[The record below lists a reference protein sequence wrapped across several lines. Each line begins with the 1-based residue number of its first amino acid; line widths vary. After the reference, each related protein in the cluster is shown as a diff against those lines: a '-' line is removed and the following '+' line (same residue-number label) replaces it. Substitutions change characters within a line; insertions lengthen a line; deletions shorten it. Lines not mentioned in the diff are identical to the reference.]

1 MMETNTPQRIV
12 VLGLGNL
19 MRTDDAA
26 GMHAL
31 TILAGDNRL
40 PSEIRFVEGGTLGL
54 ELLYHVEHASLL
66 LVLDAVDAHE
76 SPGTLMLFRGESVE
90 TLPCGRSIHLLG
102 LADLLSALR
111 LTGRSPSEVMLIGI
125 QPEST
130 EWGTELTPMVNA
142 ALPAMIEA
150 CIHHLDEFLS
160 RQPILSDTALA
171 CTLS

>member
-1 MMETNTPQRIV
+1 

-31 TILAGDNRL
+31 NILAGDRRL
-40 PSEIRFVEGGTLGL
+40 PKETRFVEGGTLGL
-54 ELLYHVEHASLL
+54 ELLYHVENASLL
-66 LVLDAVDAHE
+66 LALDAVDAHE
-76 SPGTLMLFRGESVE
+76 SPGTLMLLRGDAVE

-111 LTGRSPSEVMLIGI
+111 LTGRSPDELLLIGI

-130 EWGTELTPMVNA
+130 EWGTQLTPKVKA
-142 ALPAMIEA
+142 ALPSMVEA
-150 CIHHLDEFLS
+150 CIHQIDDYLS
-160 RQPILSDTALA
+160 RTPKFSNTTSAY
-171 CTLS
+171 TLS